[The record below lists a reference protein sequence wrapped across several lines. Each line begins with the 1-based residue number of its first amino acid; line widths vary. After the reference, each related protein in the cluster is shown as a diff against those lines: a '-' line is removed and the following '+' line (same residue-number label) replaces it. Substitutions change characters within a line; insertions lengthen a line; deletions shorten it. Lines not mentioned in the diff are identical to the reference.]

1 MEAYTDADYAGCL
14 DTRHSRSGFLVK
26 VMGGVVSW
34 ASKKQKTVSTSTV
47 EAEFQAACLAIKE
60 VVWLKGFLKEL
71 GVTVGEVSLKCDN
84 QGCLSHLKHP
94 VISGYTK
101 HAAVRF
107 CYAREAVELG
117 LVVPEFV
124 STDANVADIFTK
136 PLPPTSFLR
145 HRDALGVVALPPHL
159 VKGKC

>member
-1 MEAYTDADYAGCL
+1 L
-14 DTRHSRSGFLVK
+14 SRYSSFTVGFSGK
-26 VMGGVVSW
+26 VLGGVVSW

-60 VVWLKGFLKEL
+60 VIWLKGLLKEL
-71 GVTVGEVSLKCDN
+71 GMTVGNVLLKCDN
-84 QGCLSHLKHP
+84 QGCLNHLKHP
-94 VISGYTK
+94 VISSYTK

-124 STDANVADIFTK
+124 STEVNVADIFHK
-136 PLPPTSFLR
+136 AFASYYFPQ
-145 HRDALGVVALPPHL
+145 A
-159 VKGKC
+159 